1 MNQQQFKN
9 RIVGL
14 SNVYELLEILNV
26 IVQEETQKEDLCFEM
41 VHLYSFAN
49 LNDNQPRKF
58 KTFAIPKKRKGKR
71 IVAEPKSYLYLQL
84 LRSIKTMLQVVYRAP
99 RCAHGFI
106 PEKSIVSNAKSHQGK
121 KTYTTQI

>member
-1 MNQQQFKN
+1 MNQQQLKN

-49 LNDNQPRKF
+49 
-58 KTFAIPKKRKGKR
+58 
-71 IVAEPKSYLYLQL
+71 
-84 LRSIKTMLQVVYRAP
+84 RS
-99 RCAHGFI
+99 
-106 PEKSIVSNAKSHQGK
+106 
-121 KTYTTQI
+121 